1 MTAST
6 VSRCFHLLLLLFFLP
21 RLAAAA
27 TVASVTDGDTV
38 RLSNGDAVRYL
49 GINTPERGQPFYDE
63 ARRLNEKLVLGKEV
77 RLEMNGRT
85 RDHYGRLLARIYV
98 GEVLVNARLV
108 AEGLAHVY
116 IMDAF
121 DQAEEWIQLQK
132 TAQGERK
139 GMWRDGVSGPLRI
152 TRVNADAPGDD
163 RRNPNGEYV
172 RLCNVSDTPLDLTGF
187 SVQDTARHRYVFPG
201 GILEPGHVATL
212 SSGQGRDTTSNPR
225 SLTFHWGAGPIWNND
240 EDVASLFAPDGK
252 SIDTFRVGREEAESE
267 TPSVR
272 RFLLSVRNLLTLAR

>member
-1 MTAST
+1 MTSL
-6 VSRCFHLLLLLFFLP
+6 SRYFRLLLFCLVFP
-21 RLAAAA
+21 QLASAAS
-27 TVASVTDGDTV
+27 VASVTDGDTV
-38 RLSNGDAVRYL
+38 RLAIGDAVRYL

-77 RLEMNGRT
+77 RLEMNGRA
-85 RDHYGRLLARIYV
+85 RDRYGRLLARVYA

-121 DQAEEWIQLQK
+121 DQAEEWIRLQK
-132 TAQGERK
+132 TAQAERK
-139 GMWRDGVSGPLRI
+139 GMWRNGVPGPLRI

-172 RLCNVSDTPLDLTGF
+172 RLCNVSDKPLDLTGF
-187 SVQDTARHRYVFPG
+187 AIQDTARHRYVFPG
-201 GILEPGHVATL
+201 GILKPGYVATL
-212 SSGQGRDTTSNPR
+212 SSGQGRDTISNPR

-240 EDVASLFAPDGK
+240 EDVASLFDLNGK
-252 SIDTFRVGREEAESE
+252 LIDTFRVGGEEAEE
-267 TPSVR
+267 
-272 RFLLSVRNLLTLAR
+272 